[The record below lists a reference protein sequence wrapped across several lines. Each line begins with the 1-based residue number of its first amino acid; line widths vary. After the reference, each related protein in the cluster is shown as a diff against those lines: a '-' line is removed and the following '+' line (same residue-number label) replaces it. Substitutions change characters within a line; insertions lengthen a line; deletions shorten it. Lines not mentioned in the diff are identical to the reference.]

1 MGRHIFCELISSYG
15 RFRLTETHQVR
26 RSTVI
31 FNVTTMIL
39 LYTKSIPVAYRDI
52 MAFPS
57 IVIINIMASRIYRNV
72 NCRAFQTESQANGS
86 SIVTDIKFNQH
97 QVVSEGTT
105 LDDVESRK
113 QGVFLQKNTDSFK
126 SVGDDRAQQESSIT
140 WSALPSI

>member
-1 MGRHIFCELISSYG
+1 
-15 RFRLTETHQVR
+15 
-26 RSTVI
+26 
-31 FNVTTMIL
+31 MIL

-57 IVIINIMASRIYRNV
+57 IVIINIMASRICRNV